1 MNLFQAIVMGVV
13 QGITEFLPI
22 SSTAHLIL
30 VPWFMSWRDPGL
42 TYDVAL
48 QGGTF
53 LAVVWY
59 FWKDIRDL
67 MIAWFQSLRKPDLKG
82 DPMQRL
88 AWLVIVGSIPAGV
101 AGILF
106 EKQIETTLRS
116 PYVIAAMLIGVGLV
130 LALAEK
136 IATHTRELKQLTWFD
151 AFMIGVGQACALIP
165 GTSRSGAT
173 MTTAMLLGFSREAAA
188 RFSFLLGTPI
198 IFASCLFKGKD
209 YFEDFALRNTARV
222 QDMGLMGA
230 FFDHLGRS
238 PNTMPFLV
246 GIVVSTV
253 VGYLTIRFLMA
264 FLKQRSMWIF
274 IWYRWV
280 LGVLILLLLATGR
293 LPATAHIG

>member
-1 MNLFQAIVMGVV
+1 MNLFQAIVLGAV
-13 QGITEFLPI
+13 QGVTEFLPI

-30 VPWFMSWRDPGL
+30 VPWFMRWPDPGL

-53 LAVVWY
+53 VAVVWY
-59 FWKDIRDL
+59 FWKDIRE
-67 MIAWFQSLRKPDLKG
+67 MVIAWLRSFRHPDLKG

-101 AGILF
+101 AGILL
-106 EKQIETTLRS
+106 EKHIETTLRS
-116 PYVIAAMLIGVGLV
+116 PYVIASTLIGVGL
-130 LALAEK
+130 LLGLAEK
-136 IATHTRELKQLTWFD
+136 IAKHTKDLKAIGWVD
-151 AFMIGVGQACALIP
+151 ALVIGIGQACALIP

-173 MTTAMLLGFSREAAA
+173 MTAAMFMGFSREAAA

-209 YFEDFALRNTARV
+209 YFEDFALRHAGRV
-222 QDMGLMGA
+222 QDIGLMQA
-230 FFDHLGRS
+230 FFEHMGRS

-253 VGYLTIRFLMA
+253 VGYLSIRFLMT
-264 FLKQRSMWIF
+264 FLQRRTMWIF
-274 IWYRWV
+274 IHYRLV
-280 LGVLILLLLATGR
+280 LGALILLLLMTNR
-293 LPATAHIG
+293 LPAGMHV

>member
-1 MNLFQAIVMGVV
+1 MNLFQAIVLGAV
-13 QGITEFLPI
+13 QGVTEFLPI

-30 VPWFMSWRDPGL
+30 VPWFMRWPDPGL

-53 LAVVWY
+53 VAVVWY
-59 FWKDIRDL
+59 FWKDIRE
-67 MIAWFQSLRKPDLKG
+67 MVIAWLKSFRHLDLKG

-116 PYVIAAMLIGVGLV
+116 PYVIASTLIGVGLL

-136 IATHTRELKQLTWFD
+136 IAKHTKDLKSISWVD
-151 AFMIGVGQACALIP
+151 ALMIGIGQACALIP

-173 MTTAMLLGFSREAAA
+173 MTAAMFMGFSREAAA

-209 YFEDFALRNTARV
+209 YFEDFALRHPARV
-222 QDMGLMGA
+222 QDIGLFQAFLEHMG
-230 FFDHLGRS
+230 HS

-253 VGYLTIRFLMA
+253 VGYLSIRFLMT
-264 FLKQRSMWIF
+264 FLQRRTMWIF
-274 IWYRWV
+274 IHYRLV
-280 LGVLILLLLATGR
+280 LGALILLLLATGR
-293 LPATAHIG
+293 LPAGVHA